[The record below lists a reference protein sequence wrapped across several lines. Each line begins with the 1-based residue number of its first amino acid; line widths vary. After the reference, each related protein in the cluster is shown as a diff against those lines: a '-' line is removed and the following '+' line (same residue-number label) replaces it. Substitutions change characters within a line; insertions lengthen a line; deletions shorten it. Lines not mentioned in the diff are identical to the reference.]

1 MSDVPKYRQI
11 AASLRDDITAGH
23 LRPGDQMP
31 TKARL
36 MADTGVALGTVDRA
50 LAELRQ
56 EGLIRSEQGH
66 GIFVARVPDPPADLP
81 GQLDALRGGLADLR
95 GEVAG
100 PMVDRVAALEAN
112 LMDLYAK
119 LGFEYP
125 HDGAAEA
132 QAPKRRRAA
141 GA

>member
-11 AASLRDDITAGH
+11 AASLRDDISAGR
-23 LRPGDQMP
+23 LKPGDQMP

-36 MADTGVALGTVDRA
+36 MADKGVALGTVDRA
-50 LAELRQ
+50 LAELRT
-56 EGLIRSEQGH
+56 EGLIHSEQGH

-81 GQLDALRGGLADLR
+81 GQLDALRGGLDDLR
-95 GEVAG
+95 GQVAG
-100 PMVDRVAALEAN
+100 PMLDRVAALEAS

-125 HDGAAEA
+125 HGQQAEA
-132 QAPKRRRAA
+132 PARRRRKAA